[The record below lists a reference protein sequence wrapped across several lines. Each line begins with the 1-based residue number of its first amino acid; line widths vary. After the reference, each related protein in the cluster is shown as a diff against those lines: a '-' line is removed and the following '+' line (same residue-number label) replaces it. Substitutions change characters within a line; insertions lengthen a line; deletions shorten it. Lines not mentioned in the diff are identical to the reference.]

1 MKIAII
7 GAGPAGLYFSLL
19 AKKHDPSHEITI
31 YEQNPQGATYG
42 WGVVFSDIGL
52 AFLREADP
60 EFFGRFV
67 AHHERCDYMEIV
79 HQGTRVQVQ
88 GNHFSR
94 TSRIDM
100 LAVLE
105 QACREA
111 GVRIR
116 HQQRIEDVARLAGEV
131 DMVVAADGSNSAVR
145 KQYAEHFR
153 PAFERRRNKFAWYG
167 TRQRFHPVSLIF
179 REAEH
184 GIFIAHSYQ
193 YSKDLSTFLVEVDPD
208 SWRRAGLDTASEDDS
223 RRYCAEVFR
232 EDLGANE
239 LLGNRSLWF
248 EANIVRNE
256 CWSHQNIVLL
266 GDALRTVHFS
276 LGSGTRMAMQDAIAL
291 HQGCCNTRRRAR
303 RLRGIRGAAP
313 PGLVQ
318 LPGRRRAQPGL
329 VRERGRQDAPGPG
342 RLRLRLHAPHRPGQP
357 RRPAPARPGLRL
369 GLRGAAPGDRLST
382 GVPAAGTPR
391 RAARHYAAPQHAYPQ
406 HPRQAAAEPPHNH
419 PWNMEET
426 S

>member
-193 YSKDLSTFLVEVDPD
+193 YSKDLEHLPGRGGSGQLAPRRPGHGQRGRQPALLRRSVPRGPGRQRAAGQSLAVVRGEHRAQRMLVAPEH
-208 SWRRAGLDTASEDDS
+208 RAA
-223 RRYCAEVFR
+223 
-232 EDLGANE
+232 
-239 LLGNRSLWF
+239 
-248 EANIVRNE
+248 
-256 CWSHQNIVLL
+256 

-291 HQGCCNTRRRAR
+291 HQGCCNTRATRAPPSRYSRRSAAR
-303 RLRGIRGAAP
+303 PRPTSRPPPRAAWTGTRTWPTRCTWTRSTSPTTTCAAPARSATTTCASATRPSPRPRGAA
-313 PGLVQ
+313 
-318 LPGRRRAQPGL
+318 R
-329 VRERGRQDAPGPG
+329 
-342 RLRLRLHAPHRPGQP
+342 
-357 RRPAPARPGLRL
+357 
-369 GLRGAAPGDRLST
+369 
-382 GVPAAGTPR
+382 
-391 RAARHYAAPQHAYPQ
+391 
-406 HPRQAAAEPPHNH
+406 
-419 PWNMEET
+419 
-426 S
+426 

>member
-1 MKIAII
+1 M
-7 GAGPAGLYFSLL
+7 
-19 AKKHDPSHEITI
+19 
-31 YEQNPQGATYG
+31 
-42 WGVVFSDIGL
+42 VFSDIGL

-291 HQGCCNTRRRAR
+291 HQGLLQHPGDARA
-303 RLRGIRGAAP
+303 AFA
-313 PGLVQ
+313 VFE
-318 LPGRRRAQPGL
+318 AQ
-329 VRERGRQDAPGPG
+329 
-342 RLRLRLHAPHRPGQP
+342 
-357 RRPAPARPGLRL
+357 RRPASSRPPPRAAWTGTRTWPTRCTWTRSTSPTTTCAAPARSATTTCASATRPSPRPTR
-369 GLRGAAPGDRLST
+369 RGTR
-382 GVPAAGTPR
+382 
-391 RAARHYAAPQHAYPQ
+391 
-406 HPRQAAAEPPHNH
+406 
-419 PWNMEET
+419 
-426 S
+426 

>member
-1 MKIAII
+1 MKIAVI

-19 AKKHDPSHEITI
+19 AKKHDPRHEITV

-60 EFFGRFV
+60 DFFDKFV

-79 HQGTRVQVQ
+79 HRGTRVQVQ

-105 QACREA
+105 RACLEA
-111 GVRIR
+111 GVQIR
-116 HQQRIEDVARLAGEV
+116 HQQRVDDVAQLAAGV
-131 DMVVAADGSNSAVR
+131 DMLVAADGSNSAVR
-145 KQYAEHFR
+145 KQYADHFR

-208 SWRRAGLDTASEDDS
+208 SWRRAGLDTASEEES
-223 RRYCAEVFR
+223 RRYCARVFGD
-232 EDLGANE
+232 ELGANG
-239 LLGNRSLWF
+239 LQGNRSLWF

-256 CWSHQNIVLL
+256 RWSHENIVLL

-291 HQGCCNTRRRAR
+291 HQGL
-303 RLRGIRGAAP
+303 LRHPGDVPGAF
-313 PGLVQ
+313 
-318 LPGRRRAQPGL
+318 AQFEAL
-329 VRERGRQDAPGPG
+329 
-342 RLRLRLHAPHRPGQP
+342 
-357 RRPAPARPGLRL
+357 RRPA
-369 GLRGAAPGDRLST
+369 SSSF
-382 GVPAAGTPR
+382 
-391 RAARHYAAPQHAYPQ
+391 
-406 HPRQAAAEPPHNH
+406 QAAAGRSLDWYENVAAKMHLDPVAFAYDYMRRTDQVSHDDLRQRDPAFAAAY
-419 PWNMEET
+419 ET
-426 S
+426 RHAVAA

>member
-1 MKIAII
+1 MKIAVI

-19 AKKHDPSHEITI
+19 AKKHDPRHEITV

-60 EFFGRFV
+60 DFFDKFV

-79 HQGTRVQVQ
+79 HRGTRVQVQ

-105 QACREA
+105 RACLEA
-111 GVRIR
+111 GVQIR
-116 HQQRIEDVARLAGEV
+116 HQQRVDDVAQLAAGV
-131 DMVVAADGSNSAVR
+131 DMLVAADGSNSAVR
-145 KQYAEHFR
+145 KQYADHFR

-208 SWRRAGLDTASEDDS
+208 SWRRAGLDTASEEES
-223 RRYCAEVFR
+223 RRYCARVFGD
-232 EDLGANE
+232 DLGANG

-256 CWSHQNIVLL
+256 RWSHENIVLL

-291 HQGCCNTRRRAR
+291 HQGL
-303 RLRGIRGAAP
+303 LRHPGDVPGAF
-313 PGLVQ
+313 
-318 LPGRRRAQPGL
+318 AQFEAL
-329 VRERGRQDAPGPG
+329 
-342 RLRLRLHAPHRPGQP
+342 
-357 RRPAPARPGLRL
+357 RRPA
-369 GLRGAAPGDRLST
+369 SSSF
-382 GVPAAGTPR
+382 
-391 RAARHYAAPQHAYPQ
+391 
-406 HPRQAAAEPPHNH
+406 QAAAGRSLDWYENVAAKMHLDPVAFAYDYMRRTGQVSHDDLRQRDPAFAAAY
-419 PWNMEET
+419 ET
-426 S
+426 RHAVAA